1 MGHTT
6 SSMRSRSRS
15 VSHLAPSRRSPRFG
29 HEALDTFIDGI
40 VNNAY
45 SWTWEIDADLLA
57 RTAVDVRRWAQDRY
71 GPLELLPHD
80 EYESIWRAYDL
91 PADR

>member
-1 MGHTT
+1 M
-6 SSMRSRSRS
+6 
-15 VSHLAPSRRSPRFG
+15 
-29 HEALDTFIDGI
+29 
-40 VNNAY
+40 NNAY

-57 RTAVDVRRWAQDRY
+57 RTAVDVRRWAEDRY